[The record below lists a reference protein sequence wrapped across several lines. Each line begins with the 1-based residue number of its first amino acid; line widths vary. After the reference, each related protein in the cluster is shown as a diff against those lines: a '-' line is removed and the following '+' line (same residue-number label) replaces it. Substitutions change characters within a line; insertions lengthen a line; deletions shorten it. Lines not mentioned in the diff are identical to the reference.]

1 MIQSQKRSPI
11 RSFLVLCGLGL
22 ALLSPAACGGSSS
35 DGGGGGGSISTG
47 ALTGKIG
54 GTAWTFMSGQTNS
67 ALSDA
72 NGWWVELYEVPIDSP
87 CTGSSPSAST
97 RNLILTLPK
106 TVGSHALSLDLN
118 ETFYIAATSDNLV
131 ATAGTIQLISSDAT
145 TIHGAA
151 KFQYNADNT
160 VDGQFTAN
168 ICP

>member
-1 MIQSQKRSPI
+1 MIQRQQRSPV

-22 ALLSPAACGGSSS
+22 ALLSPAACGSSS
-35 DGGGGGGSISTG
+35 DGGGGGGGSISTG
-47 ALTGKIG
+47 TLTGKIG
-54 GTAWTFMSGQTNS
+54 GTAWTFMSGQTTA

-87 CTGSSPSAST
+87 CTSSPSAST
-97 RNLILTLPK
+97 RSLLLTLPK
-106 TVGSHALSLDLN
+106 TVGAHALSLQLN
-118 ETFYIAATSDNLV
+118 ETFYIAATSDNLA
-131 ATAGTIQLISSDAT
+131 ATSGTIQLISNDAT

-151 KFQYNADNT
+151 KFQFNADNT